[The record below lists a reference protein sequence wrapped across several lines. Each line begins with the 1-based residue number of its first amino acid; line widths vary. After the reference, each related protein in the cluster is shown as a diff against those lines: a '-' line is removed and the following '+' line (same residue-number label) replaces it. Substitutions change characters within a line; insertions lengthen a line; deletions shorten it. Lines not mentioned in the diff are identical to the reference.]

1 VIDGEGKGVVASD
14 SGVLGDS
21 SLEEVYS
28 TRRSPSRT
36 EIFKSYKLSH
46 KLTY

>member
-1 VIDGEGKGVVASD
+1 MRWLMRWLTDEVVDEMVITMIII
-14 SGVLGDS
+14 
-21 SLEEVYS
+21 